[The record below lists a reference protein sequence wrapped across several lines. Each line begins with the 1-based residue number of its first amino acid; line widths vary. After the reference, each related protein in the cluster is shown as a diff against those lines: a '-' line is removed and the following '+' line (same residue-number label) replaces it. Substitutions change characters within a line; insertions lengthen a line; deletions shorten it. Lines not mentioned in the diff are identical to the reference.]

1 MKKRMLL
8 VCGMIL
14 AGTVFGGEF
23 VQDYQ
28 SAIKL
33 YNGGKY
39 TEAEEAFVKLSEEK
53 TSARGID
60 ESLAYAAY
68 SAEQQKKSDKAIEF
82 AEKIKDK
89 SLNAFCR
96 MKLMEKQRKWD
107 EMLVLTKDEDFEKW
121 PDALIYSASFCRG
134 SAYVETRNAE
144 NAKKDFLIAAKNT
157 VDQVNKAYVY
167 QALGNMYFSIS
178 KDTQK
183 ALDAYGEVVKLMTE
197 AKKPS
202 LARGLL
208 QGALTSRARIF
219 ASQENGA
226 EAVSDIEK
234 LSRFE
239 VKEPYVLC
247 EIQLW
252 NGQIYEIIGKNT
264 EALESYRK
272 ASAIEKVPVDMVTEA
287 NQRIADLE
295 KKLRK

>member
-1 MKKRMLL
+1 MKKILILM
-8 VCGMIL
+8 CMIIT
-14 AGTVFGGEF
+14 AAAVFASDF
-23 VQDYQ
+23 ARDFQ
-28 SAIKL
+28 SAMEL
-33 YNGGKY
+33 YNGGKFA
-39 TEAEEAFVKLSEEK
+39 EAEAAFVKLSEQISTPK
-53 TSARGID
+53 GAD
-60 ESLAYAAY
+60 ESLAHAAY
-68 SAEQQKKSDKAIEF
+68 SAEQQNKSDKAIEF
-82 AEKIKDK
+82 AGKIKDK
-89 SLNAFCR
+89 SLNAYCR

-107 EMLVLTKDEDFEKW
+107 EILVLTKDEDFEKW

-144 NAKKDFLIAAKNT
+144 NAKKDFFIAAKNT

-183 ALDAYGEVVKLMTE
+183 ALDAYGKVVKLMTE

-264 EALESYRK
+264 DALESYRK
-272 ASAIEKVPVDMVTEA
+272 ASAIEKVPVDMVKEA
-287 NQRIADLE
+287 NQRITDLE
-295 KKLRK
+295 KKIRK